1 MGRHYITGKFK
12 GGEGGW
18 SGITLPESSKGVR
31 RGDGAALHYRKVQ
44 RGEVGGGRHY
54 ITGKFNKPQWILKN
68 LIEPSHLQLSQSL
81 TTAETQPSV
90 LVKVTTL

>member
-12 GGEGGW
+12 GVRGG
-18 SGITLPESSKGVR
+18 
-31 RGDGAALHYRKVQ
+31 GAALHYRKVQ
-44 RGEVGGGRHY
+44 RGEGGWGGITLPESSKGVRWGVGRHY

>member
-18 SGITLPESSKGVR
+18 GGITLPESSKGV

-44 RGEVGGGRHY
+44 RG
-54 ITGKFNKPQWILKN
+54 
-68 LIEPSHLQLSQSL
+68 
-81 TTAETQPSV
+81 
-90 LVKVTTL
+90 